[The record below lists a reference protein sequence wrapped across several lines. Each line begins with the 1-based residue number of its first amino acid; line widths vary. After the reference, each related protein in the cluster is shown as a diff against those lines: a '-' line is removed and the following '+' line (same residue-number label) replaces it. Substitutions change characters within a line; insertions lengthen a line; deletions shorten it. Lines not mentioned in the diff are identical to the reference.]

1 MTITGFFNGSYD
13 NFSVSNTTRTSN
25 TSENRVT
32 DNSSRIIFGVNEK
45 LTNDLNAIGQFDL
58 RFNVDATARI
68 NAVCATPAVSA
79 QTSSPAPA
87 AVAIAAQTAASAG
100 GCAVPNPI
108 SSGNSHLGLASKS
121 MGVFRLGRQDI
132 HYTENGNFNP
142 AGLPLLHNAAGVANT
157 AAAGTTVAR
166 TSRTANLVWWTSP
179 KFNNFDVTA
188 GYSTNSQA
196 ASGQQDTENDMASN
210 QRKGGTTY
218 VRLSYTQGPLA
229 VVYSTINEK
238 LDWIGTAATAPGVT
252 GGTAA
257 QAAQG
262 AQADRSG
269 NIITAKYDFG
279 SFKLGAAYYQNQST
293 AYSAGAS
300 GATSKRNA
308 YQFGLGV
315 PMGVQNIALTYTKV
329 GSVNVDGTESPDTG
343 ANHTTL
349 AYSYDFSKSTQGVLA
364 YTVLNNQNN
373 ASHGLFYNGDNVVG
387 SIGSG
392 AAAGE
397 KHSATS
403 VGLRVSF

>member
-1 MTITGFFNGSYD
+1 MTITGYFGASYD
-13 NFSVSNTTRTSN
+13 SFSVSNAARSGN
-25 TSENRVT
+25 TSETRVS
-32 DNSSRIIFGVNEK
+32 DQSSRIIFGVKE
-45 LTNDLNAIGQFDL
+45 DLGGGLAAIGQYDM
-58 RFNVDATARI
+58 RFNVDAQARI
-68 NAVCATPAVSA
+68 NAVCATPAV
-79 QTSSPAPA
+79 
-87 AVAIAAQTAASAG
+87 AAQTAGAAAVAQTKADAA

-132 HYTENGNFNP
+132 HYTENGHFNP
-142 AGLPLLHNAAGVANT
+142 AALPLLHNASGVANT
-157 AAAGTTVAR
+157 AAAGTIVSR
-166 TSRTANLVWWTSP
+166 TSRTANLIWWTSP

-218 VRLSYTQGPLA
+218 IRLSYAQGPLA

-252 GGTAA
+252 GGPAA

-262 AQADRSG
+262 AQADRNG

-279 SFKLGAAYYQNQST
+279 SFKLGAAYFQNEST
-293 AYSAGAS
+293 AYSGGVS

-308 YQFGLGV
+308 YQLGLGV

-329 GSVNVDGTESPDTG
+329 GSVKANGVESADTG
-343 ANHTTL
+343 ATHTTL
-349 AYSYDFSKSTQGVLA
+349 AYSYDFSKMTQGVLA
-364 YTVLNNQNN
+364 YTVLNNQTNG
-373 ASHGLFYNGDNVVG
+373 AHSLFYNGDNVVG
-387 SIGSG
+387 TIGSA